1 MSITTGTVEAGG
13 LFWRWTAGDATDRA
27 AGNPLVI
34 LHGLF
39 GSGDNWRSQANSLA
53 EGRIVLVPDMPNH
66 GLSHHTDRTTYVEV
80 ADMVWEALGSAELAA
95 ALPGGRAVHS
105 SGAGVRVTLLGHS
118 MGGKAAMAMAFARPR
133 AVERLIVADIAP
145 RRYGPSHDAI
155 FRAMEA
161 VAAGTVAGR
170 GEADR
175 LMEPFVPEKAVRMFL
190 LKSLVPD
197 GAGRYRWRLNLAG
210 LRSGYVNIVDWP
222 YGDERYDGPVRFIAG
237 GRSRYIEPADGEAIE
252 RHFPDNEIETI
263 PEAGH
268 WLHAEAR
275 DAFIGIV
282 RRNVS

>member
-1 MSITTGTVEAGG
+1 MSITTGTVEAWG

-66 GLSHHTDRTTYVEV
+66 GLSHHTDRTTYGEV
-80 ADMVWEALGSAELAA
+80 ADTVWEALDSPELAA
-95 ALPGGRAVHS
+95 ALPERFTERP
-105 SGAGVRVTLLGHS
+105 AGTRVALLGHS

-133 AVERLIVADIAP
+133 AVERLLVADIAP
-145 RRYGPSHDAI
+145 RRYEPSHEAI

-161 VAAGTVAGR
+161 VAVGTVSGR

-175 LMEPFVPEKAVRMFL
+175 IMEPFVPEKAVRMFL
-190 LKSLVPD
+190 LKSFASD

-210 LRSGYVNIVDWP
+210 LRSGYADIVDWP

-237 GRSRYIEPADGEAIE
+237 GRSRYIEPADGETIE
-252 RHFPDNEIETI
+252 RHFPDHEIETI

-282 RRNVS
+282 RRNIS